1 MKDKILFWLD
11 ANLIHYGIAYS
22 LQKQHDCD
30 LYAII
35 SITDKPK
42 KFFQEQK
49 FVKFRK
55 TWFYFDYILKSTK
68 TPDVQYLASFEK
80 KYNIKLWLLA
90 YGERI
95 FYRFN
100 DFYEFSTDE
109 ILTILEQECKLF
121 ESVIDEIRPDF
132 LVMRAADFHH
142 PQLLYEICKARGI
155 KILLLGT
162 PRFARRLII
171 SSLPHRI
178 DIQRNDNKSYTNNR
192 TLEELQDF
200 LKGSSYSAN
209 LITYTTQFQNSKMR
223 LLNAAYEFLSS
234 KNDNIKTHYTY
245 YGRTKLKVL
254 INSILYSIKTRLNL
268 RFINKNSV
276 YTISEQT
283 PFLYY
288 PLQLDEE
295 STSLMTYPFYTN
307 QIEIIT
313 HIVKSLPIGYKLYVK
328 EHPVMFLRGWR
339 NKNYYKQIKKLPNV
353 VLIHPSVRSDEVIQK
368 CSLVLTISS
377 TTGLE
382 AAFYKK
388 PSVIFAN
395 TDYSHLPSV
404 HKLENVEEFPEAI
417 RSSLQKKVNISDLN
431 NYVSFVEENSFEFD
445 ISELELSYHHHFYHG
460 GYLVDVD
467 ITSSQMESYLEKYQP
482 QYDKLVFEHLKKIKQ
497 SKSTN
502 EL

>member
-11 ANLIHYGIAYS
+11 ANLIHYGIANS
-22 LQKQHDCD
+22 LQKQYDCE

-49 FVKFRK
+49 FVKFNK
-55 TWFYFDYILKSTK
+55 VWFYFDYILKSTK

-121 ESVIDEIRPDF
+121 ESVIDEIKPDF
-132 LVMRAADFHH
+132 LIMKAADFHH
-142 PQLLYEICKARGI
+142 PQLLYEICKAKGI

-178 DIQRNDNKSYTNNR
+178 DIPRNDDQSSGRNR
-192 TLEELQDF
+192 TIEELQDF
-200 LKGSSYSAN
+200 LKGSTYSGNIAS
-209 LITYTTQFQNSKMR
+209 YTTKFQNSKVK
-223 LLNAAYEFLSS
+223 LLKAAYQLLSS

-254 INSILYSIKTRLNL
+254 IHSIIYSIKTRLNL
-268 RFINKNSV
+268 NFINKNFV
-276 YTISEQT
+276 RTVDEQI

-288 PLQLDEE
+288 PLQIDEE
-295 STSLMTYPFYTN
+295 STTLLTYPFYTN
-307 QIEIIT
+307 QIEVIT

-339 NKNYYKQIKKLPNV
+339 NKNYYKQIMKLPNT
-353 VLIHPSVRSDEVIQK
+353 VLVHHSVKSEEILQK
-368 CSLVLTISS
+368 CSLVITISS
-377 TTGLE
+377 TSGLE

-388 PSVIFAN
+388 PSIIFAN
-395 TDYSHLPSV
+395 TDYSHLSSV
-404 HKLENVEEFPEAI
+404 HKLENVEELPEAI

-431 NYVSFVEENSFEFD
+431 NHVNFTEENSFEFNF
-445 ISELELSYHHHFYHG
+445 SELELSYHHHFYHE
-460 GYLVDVD
+460 GYLVDVN
-467 ITSSQMESYLEKYQP
+467 ITQSQMKSYLEKYKS
-482 QYDKLVFEHLKKIKQ
+482 QYDILVFEHLKKIKQ
-497 SKSTN
+497 YKHC
-502 EL
+502 